1 MVIIAMPS
9 YGGRCPVPAI
19 ERLKQIKGNC
29 ADCIVVAVY
38 GNRAYD
44 DTHVELE
51 DTARHLG
58 FNVIAG
64 ISAVAEHSIMHQYAT
79 NRPDF
84 SDKEQLANFAK
95 MILNR
100 NDYDLTTIPGKR
112 PYKKNMPGGIVPKP
126 NKDCAKCGICAK
138 ECPVKAINCKDFKA
152 NSKKCISCMRCV
164 SACPHNARK
173 VNKMLVSVG
182 AMTIKKACS
191 VRKEY
196 ELFLLK

>member
-1 MVIIAMPS
+1 MIIIAMPS

-19 ERLKQIKGNC
+19 ERLKQIKGNQ

-44 DTHVELE
+44 DTLIELE
-51 DTARHLG
+51 DTASSLG

-84 SDKEQLANFAK
+84 TDKEQLAKFAK

-100 NDYDLTTIPGKR
+100 NDYDTTTIPGKR
-112 PYKKNMPGGIVPKP
+112 PYKKKY
-126 NKDCAKCGICAK
+126 ARW
-138 ECPVKAINCKDFKA
+138 NC
-152 NSKKCISCMRCV
+152 S
-164 SACPHNARK
+164 
-173 VNKMLVSVG
+173 
-182 AMTIKKACS
+182 
-191 VRKEY
+191 
-196 ELFLLK
+196 